1 MYKKIAPCHIS
12 VIQFFQLKNFRAK
25 CNFSK
30 WSELYNEMY
39 KCYYELEWDCLAGCG
54 QLLRKWVFFFNKT
67 GKAKKLLKNCLPLW
81 HGIYILFW
89 FSLLVLREGYMNLHS
104 TFTLVVELFPLGMG
118 HCRPLCCWPLQLPH
132 WFRLSPP
139 PPLIGPAVEPWGRAG
154 REWRESHCHHFLPP
168 SPSRQPLWLT
178 QAVMWSKLNFVN
190 WNLLFSWKKNWVS
203 FF

>member
-1 MYKKIAPCHIS
+1 M
-12 VIQFFQLKNFRAK
+12 QFFKMKWTVQWNVQMLLWIRMRLLSRVWTAAK
-25 CNFSK
+25 K
-30 WSELYNEMY
+30 V
-39 KCYYELEWDCLAGCG
+39 
-54 QLLRKWVFFFNKT
+54 VFFFNKT

-81 HGIYILFW
+81 YGIYILFW

-154 REWRESHCHHFLPP
+154 REWTESRCHHFLPL
-168 SPSRQPLWLT
+168 SLSRQPLWLT